1 MCVHAPDCGR
11 TYVEYRVQSHTD
23 AACDPEYRVFPHT
36 ATGSVGCS
44 RPLLYCEDECVRV
57 CTLYV
62 G

>member
-1 MCVHAPDCGR
+1 MCVRAPCTWDNKCVHVC
-11 TYVEYRVQSHTD
+11 TLYVAS
-23 AACDPEYRVFPHT
+23 T